1 MARYH
6 ARHCPEEGNPILD
19 EVIGVHGLVVL
30 LQGIVL
36 GIAIA
41 APVGPIGLLCIR
53 RTLQHGPLM
62 GFFTGFGAAVADTIY
77 GAIAAFGVS
86 AALDFLQG
94 HEIAFQ
100 LVGGIFLIVVA
111 IRTFRQKPEDEE
123 REAASAPDT
132 PSFLG
137 GFMTG
142 LSLTLTNPATIMAFI
157 AIFAGFGLG
166 GNLGRVDASTLVAG
180 VFIGASLWWLA
191 LSMGVAAVRHRIS
204 DRGLTRL
211 NHCTGV
217 ALAAFGIWALGMAF
231 TGMASWAMG

>member
-1 MARYH
+1 
-6 ARHCPEEGNPILD
+6 
-19 EVIGVHGLVVL
+19 LVVL
-30 LQGIVL
+30 LQGVVL

-62 GFFTGFGAAVADTIY
+62 GFFTGFGAAVADTIF

-86 AALDFLQG
+86 AALSFLRG
-94 HEIAFQ
+94 NEVGFQ
-100 LVGGIFLIVVA
+100 LVGGVFLMVVA
-111 IRTFRQKPEDEE
+111 IRTFRQKPRDEE
-123 REAASAPDT
+123 REAARAPDT

-137 GFMTG
+137 GFLTG

-166 GNLGRVDASTLVAG
+166 GNLGHVDATTLVLG
-180 VFIGASLWWLA
+180 VFLGASAWWMS

-204 DRGLTRL
+204 DEHLTLL
-211 NHCTGV
+211 NHCTGL
-217 ALAAFGIWALGMAF
+217 ALAGFGLWALGMAF
-231 TGMASWAMG
+231 TGIASSTVG

>member
-1 MARYH
+1 MH
-6 ARHCPEEGNPILD
+6 ELG
-19 EVIGVHGLVVL
+19 VL
-30 LQGIVL
+30 LQGVVL

-53 RTLQHGPLM
+53 RTLQYGPLM
-62 GFFTGFGAAVADTIY
+62 GFFTGFGAAIADTFY

-86 AALDFLQG
+86 AALDFLRG
-94 HEIAFQ
+94 HETAFQ
-100 LVGGIFLIVVA
+100 LVGGIFLIAVA

-123 REAASAPDT
+123 REAAAAPDT
-132 PSFLG
+132 PSWLG

-166 GNLGRVDASTLVAG
+166 GNLGKVDATTLVAG
-180 VFIGASLWWLA
+180 VFAGASLWWMA

-204 DRGLTRL
+204 DAKLTLL
-211 NHCTGV
+211 NRCTGV
-217 ALAAFGIWALGMAF
+217 ALAGFGLWALGMGF
-231 TGMASWAMG
+231 TGVVGWAMG

>member
-1 MARYH
+1 MQ
-6 ARHCPEEGNPILD
+6 
-19 EVIGVHGLVVL
+19 GLWVL

-36 GIAIA
+36 GFAIA

-62 GFFTGFGAAVADTIY
+62 GFFTGFGAAIADTIY
-77 GAIAAFGVS
+77 GGIAAFGVS
-86 AALDFLQG
+86 NALSFLRG

-100 LVGGIFLIVVA
+100 LVGGVFLMVVA
-111 IRTFRQKPEDEE
+111 VRTFSQRPDAEE
-123 REAASAPDT
+123 REAACAPDSKT
-132 PSFLG
+132 WIG

-166 GNLGRVDASTLVAG
+166 GTLDRVEASTLVLG
-180 VFIGASLWWLA
+180 VFLGASLWWFT

-204 DRGLTRL
+204 DRGLVML

-217 ALAAFGIWALGMAF
+217 ALAAFGLWALGMAA
-231 TGMASWAMG
+231 TGIAASV

>member
-1 MARYH
+1 MH
-6 ARHCPEEGNPILD
+6 E
-19 EVIGVHGLVVL
+19 LVVL

-53 RTLQHGPLM
+53 RTLQYGPAM
-62 GFFTGFGAAVADTIY
+62 GFFTGFGAAVADTIF

-94 HEIAFQ
+94 HEVAFQ
-100 LVGGIFLIVVA
+100 LIGGIFLLVVA
-111 IRTFRQKPEDEE
+111 IRTFRKKPEEDE
-123 REAASAPDT
+123 READKAADT
-132 PSFLG
+132 PSWLG

-180 VFIGASLWWLA
+180 VFIGACTWWMS

-204 DRGLTRL
+204 DERLTLL

-217 ALAAFGIWALGMAF
+217 ALAGFGLWALGMAF
-231 TGMASWAMG
+231 TGMAGWAMG

>member
-1 MARYH
+1 V
-6 ARHCPEEGNPILD
+6 N
-19 EVIGVHGLVVL
+19 EVWVL

-36 GIAIA
+36 GFAIA

-62 GFFTGFGAAVADTIY
+62 GFFTGFGAAVADTFY

-86 AALDFLQG
+86 AALSFLRG

-100 LVGGIFLIVVA
+100 LIGGIFLLVVA
-111 IRTFRQKPEDEE
+111 VRTFRQHPDADE
-123 REAASAPDT
+123 REAASAPDSKSWFT
-132 PSFLG
+132 

-166 GNLGRVDASTLVAG
+166 GTLDRLEASTLVLG
-180 VFIGASLWWLA
+180 VFIGSSLWWMT

-204 DRGLTRL
+204 DRGLTML

-217 ALAAFGIWALGMAF
+217 ALGLFGLWALGMAA
-231 TGMASWAMG
+231 TGIVGMATA

>member
-1 MARYH
+1 M
-6 ARHCPEEGNPILD
+6 
-19 EVIGVHGLVVL
+19 L
-30 LQGIVL
+30 LQGVVL

-62 GFFTGFGAAVADTIY
+62 GFFTGFGAAVADTIF

-86 AALDFLQG
+86 AALSFLRG
-94 HEIAFQ
+94 NEVGFQ
-100 LVGGIFLIVVA
+100 LVGGVFLMVVA
-111 IRTFRQKPEDEE
+111 IRTFRQKPRDEE
-123 REAASAPDT
+123 REAARAPDT

-137 GFMTG
+137 GFLTG

-166 GNLGRVDASTLVAG
+166 GNLGHVDATTLVLG
-180 VFIGASLWWLA
+180 VFLGASAWWMS

-204 DRGLTRL
+204 DEHLTLL
-211 NHCTGV
+211 NHCTGL
-217 ALAAFGIWALGMAF
+217 ALAGFGLWALGMAF
-231 TGMASWAMG
+231 TGIASSTVG